1 MQLDTLIR
9 NGTVI
14 DGTGGLRYQADVGLA
29 DGRIAAVGKLDDA
42 QAARVVDAAGLV
54 VCPGVH

>member
-14 DGTGGLRYQADVGLA
+14 DGRAGSGTRPTSDWQGAGSPQS
-29 DGRIAAVGKLDDA
+29 AA
-42 QAARVVDAAGLV
+42 
-54 VCPGVH
+54 